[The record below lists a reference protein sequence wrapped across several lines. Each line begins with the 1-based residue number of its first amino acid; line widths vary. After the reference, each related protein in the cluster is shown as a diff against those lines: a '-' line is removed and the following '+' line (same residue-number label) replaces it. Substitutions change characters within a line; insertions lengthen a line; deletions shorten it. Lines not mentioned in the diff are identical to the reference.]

1 MDIRTRAFLGN
12 LKRWQRSL
20 ATQTNNAL
28 RAAGN
33 RAADVAR
40 RRIASRVIEDR
51 VSTGRLAKSINVEQI
66 GDGKVSVGTNLKY
79 ARVQNEGHPNLKSS
93 RPRGLLAVPATPA
106 LKRAGIWPR
115 DMKGMLEFVPV
126 KDQGALRGLLVFT
139 GKKDNAKVS
148 ASGRVKAARRER
160 ARFRRSTGVGVG
172 ESVRRLMKEKR
183 KA

>member
-1 MDIRTRAFLGN
+1 MEIRTRAFLNN
-12 LKRWQRSL
+12 LRRWQMAL

-40 RRIASRVIEDR
+40 RRLSSRVIEDR
-51 VSTGRLAKSINVEQI
+51 VTTGKLAKSINVEQI
-66 GDGKVSVGTNLKY
+66 SDGKVSVGTNLVY

-93 RPRGLLAVPATPA
+93 RPRGLLAVPATAA

-126 KDQGALRGLLVFT
+126 KDQGSLRGLLVFT
-139 GKKDNAKVS
+139 GKKDNAKVT
-148 ASGRVKAARRER
+148 ASGKVKAARRER
-160 ARFRRSTGVGVG
+160 GRRSTNVGVG
-172 ESVRRLMKEKR
+172 ESVRRLLR
-183 KA
+183 RQGKA